1 MKDINI
7 VVSHSPQTYSVFI
20 ESGLLHSIFDYIEV
34 KKYTAFYVIS
44 DSNISDLYVPMV
56 KKSLQEHTEKTVRT
70 YIFEAGEKN
79 KHLQTVEKMWQDMA
93 DNKLDRN
100 VLVIALG
107 GGVVTDMA
115 GFVAAT
121 YLRGVDYIS
130 IPTTLE
136 GMVDASVGGKTGINL
151 GHLKNYIGAFR
162 QPKAVLIDIDTLK
175 TLPDRAFLQGYAEVL
190 KHGLI
195 VDNEYFDE
203 ASRKSPLDM
212 SADELIGVISRSVEI
227 KAEIVQED
235 EKEIG
240 ARKLLNFGHT
250 IGHVLESLSM
260 NTDEL
265 LFHGEAVSIG
275 MIAEAKISEKL
286 GMIKESEFKKIED
299 AISQVG
305 LPVRFKG
312 TNSIDS
318 VFDMLITDKKN
329 RGGKI
334 KWTLLSRIGEADFN
348 IEIGEKFVR
357 EGIDYIL
364 T

>member
-1 MKDINI
+1 MKDITV
-7 VVSHSPQTYSVFI
+7 VVSHSPQTHAVYI
-20 ESGLLHSIFDYIEV
+20 DSGLLHSISDYIEV

-44 DSNISDLYVPMV
+44 DSNVSDLYVPVV
-56 KKSLQEHTEKTVRT
+56 KKTLQEHTDKTVHT
-70 YIFEAGEKN
+70 YVFEAGEQN
-79 KHLQTVEKMWQDMA
+79 KQLQTVERMWHDMA
-93 DNKLDRN
+93 DKKLDRN

-121 YLRGVDYIS
+121 YLRGVDHIS

-162 QPKAVLIDIDTLK
+162 QPKAVIIDVDTLK
-175 TLPDRAFLQGYAEVL
+175 TLPSRAFLQGYAEVI

-195 VDNEYFDE
+195 ADNEYFDE
-203 ASRKSPLDM
+203 VLRESPLDM
-212 SADELIGVISRSVEI
+212 STDELIKIIARSVQI
-227 KAEIVQED
+227 KVEIVQED

-250 IGHVLESLSM
+250 IGHVIESLSM
-260 NTDEL
+260 DSVNP

-275 MIAEAKISEKL
+275 MIAETKISEKL

-305 LPVRFKG
+305 LLIRFNG
-312 TNSIDS
+312 TNSLDS

-329 RGGKI
+329 KGGKI
-334 KWTLLSRIGEADFN
+334 KWTLLTRIGEADFN
-348 IEIGEKFVR
+348 IEIDEKFVR
-357 EGIDYIL
+357 EGINYIL